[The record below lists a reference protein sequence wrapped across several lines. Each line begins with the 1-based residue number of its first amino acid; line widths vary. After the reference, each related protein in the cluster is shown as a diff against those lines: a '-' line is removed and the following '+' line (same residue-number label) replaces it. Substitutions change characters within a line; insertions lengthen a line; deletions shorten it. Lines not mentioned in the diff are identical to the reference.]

1 LRRADSQNEHWFAI
15 TESEDLDTVESC
27 SLDNDDFLA
36 DIQHVMARLK
46 AAGLE
51 RVIVVDL
58 TRKEIGV
65 PVVRVIVPGL
75 EMYGV
80 DGDRIGR
87 RCRNARKKRGRVPG
101 TES

>member
-1 LRRADSQNEHWFAI
+1 M
-15 TESEDLDTVESC
+15 
-27 SLDNDDFLA
+27 DNDDFLA
-36 DIQHVMARLK
+36 DIKHVMARLK
-46 AAGLE
+46 AAGLD

-58 TRKEIGV
+58 TRGEIGV

-101 TES
+101 AES